1 MNNTGCR
8 FFPPETFSLTVPQN
22 SWGKNFVF
30 QKKSGMEKNMKKRG
44 VSQFFVDNFL
54 SHMPKD
60 FVGEHFCVLENVW

>member
-1 MNNTGCR
+1 
-8 FFPPETFSLTVPQN
+8 
-22 SWGKNFVF
+22 
-30 QKKSGMEKNMKKRG
+30 MKKRG